1 MTIESSTASCTV
13 AVVGAGTMGAGIA
26 QIFAQAGYP
35 VRLHARKRET
45 LEAALRR
52 IRVNQDELIRHE
64 LLGAAEAEA
73 ARGRIAVTQDL
84 GEALAGAAFVSENIP
99 EKLEL
104 KQPLFAEL
112 DRLTPLET
120 ILSTNTSSLPITQV
134 ARDTAHPERVV
145 GFHWFNPPHLIPLVE
160 VIRGEKT
167 ADATM
172 DATYRLAQRIG
183 KSPIRVQKDIVGFVG
198 NRLQRALEREFF
210 YLERIGAC
218 SGADLEVAL
227 KQGLGYRWSVVSP
240 LEHADLAG
248 VDTHAATVALLFPNL
263 SNDTAPPPL
272 FADLAAQGRLGAK
285 SGAGIYEYGPGDVD
299 RILARRNAML
309 IDFIKVLK
317 KHPPLRA
324 PSEGAGDGAK
334 P

>member
-1 MTIESSTASCTV
+1 MTDTRTPKTIPV
-13 AVVGAGTMGAGIA
+13 AVIGAGIMGAGIA
-26 QIFAQAGYP
+26 QVFAEAAYP
-35 VRLHARKRET
+35 VRLQSRKRET
-45 LEAALRR
+45 LDAALRR

-64 LLGAAEAEA
+64 LLTTADVEA
-73 ARGRIAVTQDL
+73 AHGRITVTQDL
-84 GEALAGAAFVSENIP
+84 REALDGAAFVSENIP
-99 EKLEL
+99 ERLDL
-104 KQPLFAEL
+104 KQQLFKDM
-112 DRLTPLET
+112 DRLTPPET

-134 ARDTAHPERVV
+134 ARDTEHPGRVV

-160 VIRGEKT
+160 VIRGDRT
-167 ADATM
+167 SDAAL
-172 DATYRLAQRIG
+172 DETYRIAQTIG
-183 KSPIRVQKDIVGFVG
+183 KSPIRVQKDIPGFVG

-227 KQGLGYRWSVVSP
+227 KQGLGFRWSVVGP

-248 VDTHAATVALLFPNL
+248 VDTHSATVSLLFPLL
-263 SNDTAPPPL
+263 SADTAPPPL
-272 FADLAAQGRLGAK
+272 FADLVAKGRLGAK
-285 SGAGIYEYGPGDVD
+285 TDAGVYDYRPGDVE

-324 PSEGAGDGAK
+324 PGG

>member
-1 MTIESSTASCTV
+1 MTRTHTPQTTPI
-13 AVVGAGTMGAGIA
+13 AVIGAGTMGAGIA
-26 QIFAQAGYP
+26 QIFAQAGHP

-52 IRVNQDELIRHE
+52 IRVNQDELIRHD
-64 LLGAAEAEA
+64 LLGAPEAEA
-73 ARGRIAVTQDL
+73 ARKRIAVTQDL
-84 GEALAGAAFVSENIP
+84 KEALAGAAFVSENIP
-99 EKLEL
+99 EQLPP
-104 KQPLFAEL
+104 KQALFAEL
-112 DRLTPLET
+112 DRLTSPAT

-134 ARDTAHPERVV
+134 VRDTQHPERVV

-160 VIRGEKT
+160 VIRGDRT
-167 ADATM
+167 GDAAM
-172 DATYRLAQRIG
+172 DETYRLAAAIG
-183 KSPIRVQKDIVGFVG
+183 KSPIRVQKDIPGFVG

-248 VDTHAATVALLFPNL
+248 VDTHSATVSLLFPLL
-263 SNDTAPPPL
+263 SKDNDPPPL
-272 FADLAAQGRLGAK
+272 FAALVAKGRLGAK
-285 SGAGIYEYGPGDVD
+285 SGAGVYDYGPGEVE

-324 PSEGAGDGAK
+324 PESPAG
-334 P
+334 

>member
-1 MTIESSTASCTV
+1 MTEARTPERLPI
-13 AVVGAGTMGAGIA
+13 AVIGAGTMGAGIA
-26 QIFAQAGYP
+26 QIFAQAGHP
-35 VRLHARKRET
+35 VRLQARKRET
-45 LEAALRR
+45 LDAALRR
-52 IRVNQDELIRHE
+52 IRVNQDELVRHE
-64 LLGAAEAEA
+64 LLAPADAEA
-73 ARGRIAVTQDL
+73 ACARISVTQNL
-84 GEALAGAAFVSENIP
+84 QEALAGAAFVSENIP
-99 EKLEL
+99 ERLEL

-112 DRLTPLET
+112 DRLTPPET

-134 ARDTAHPERVV
+134 ARDTRHPERVV

-160 VIRGEKT
+160 VIRGDRT
-167 ADATM
+167 ADMAM
-172 DATYRLAQRIG
+172 DGTYRLAQSIG

-263 SNDTAPPPL
+263 SNDTAPPLL
-272 FADLAAQGRLGAK
+272 FAQLAAQGRLGAK
-285 SGAGIYEYGPGDVD
+285 TGAGVYEYGPGEVD
-299 RILARRNAML
+299 RILARRNTML

-324 PSEGAGDGAK
+324 QDSRSD
-334 P
+334 

>member
-1 MTIESSTASCTV
+1 MLQPSTAQQIPI
-13 AVVGAGTMGAGIA
+13 AVIGAGTMGAGIA
-26 QIFAQAGYP
+26 QIFAQAGHP
-35 VRLHARKRET
+35 VRLQARKRET
-45 LEAALRR
+45 LEVALQR
-52 IRVNQDELIRHE
+52 IRVNQDELIRHD

-84 GEALAGAAFVSENIP
+84 REALKGAAFVSENIP
-99 EKLEL
+99 ERLGV

-112 DRLTPLET
+112 DRLTPPET

-134 ARDTAHPERVV
+134 ARDTKHPERVV

-160 VIRGEKT
+160 VIRGDRT
-167 ADATM
+167 GDAAI
-172 DATYRLAQRIG
+172 DETYRLGRAIG
-183 KSPIRVQKDIVGFVG
+183 KSPIRVQKDIPGFVG

-218 SGADLEVAL
+218 NGADLEVAL
-227 KQGLGYRWSVVSP
+227 KQGLGFRWSVVGP

-248 VDTHAATVALLFPNL
+248 VDTHAATVALLFPL
-263 SNDTAPPPL
+263 LANDTAPPPL
-272 FADLAAQGRLGAK
+272 FADLAAKGRLGAK
-285 SGAGIYEYGPGDVD
+285 TGAGVYDYAPGEVD
-299 RILARRNAML
+299 RILARRNTML

-324 PSEGAGDGAK
+324 PDPDEG
-334 P
+334 

>member
-1 MTIESSTASCTV
+1 MTSTRTPHKTPI

-26 QIFAQAGYP
+26 QIFAQAGHL
-35 VRLHARKRET
+35 VRLQARKRET

-52 IRVNQDELIRHE
+52 IRVNQDELIRHD

-84 GEALAGAAFVSENIP
+84 KEALAGAAFVSENIP
-99 EKLEL
+99 EQLPL
-104 KQPLFAEL
+104 KQALFAEL
-112 DRLTPLET
+112 DRLTSPET

-134 ARDTAHPERVV
+134 ARDAQHAERVV

-160 VIRGEKT
+160 VIRGDRT
-167 ADATM
+167 GDAAM
-172 DATYRLAQRIG
+172 DETYRLARGIG
-183 KSPIRVQKDIVGFVG
+183 KSPIRVQKDIAGFVG

-227 KQGLGYRWSVVSP
+227 KQGLGFRWSVVSP

-248 VDTHAATVALLFPNL
+248 VDTHSATVSLLFPLL
-263 SNDTAPPPL
+263 SKDNDPPPL
-272 FADLAAQGRLGAK
+272 FAELVAKGRLGAK
-285 SGAGIYEYGPGDVD
+285 VGAGVYDYGAGEVE
-299 RILARRNAML
+299 RILAHRNAML

-324 PSEGAGDGAK
+324 PESQAG
-334 P
+334 

>member
-1 MTIESSTASCTV
+1 MEARTPQEMPI
-13 AVVGAGTMGAGIA
+13 AVIGAGTMGAGIA
-26 QIFAQAGYP
+26 QIFAQAGHQ
-35 VRLHARKRET
+35 VRLQARKRET

-52 IRVNQDELIRHE
+52 VHVNQDELIRHD
-64 LLGAAEAEA
+64 LLRAAEAQEV
-73 ARGRIAVTQDL
+73 RGRITVTQDL
-84 GEALAGAAFVSENIP
+84 HEALAGAAFVSENIP
-99 EKLEL
+99 ERLDL
-104 KQPLFAEL
+104 KQPLFVEL
-112 DRLTPLET
+112 DRLTPRET

-134 ARDTAHPERVV
+134 AHDTKHPERVV

-160 VIRGEKT
+160 VIRGDRT
-167 ADATM
+167 GDGAM
-172 DATYRLAQRIG
+172 DETYRLATAIG
-183 KSPIRVQKDIVGFVG
+183 KSPIRVQKDIPGFVG

-227 KQGLGYRWSVVSP
+227 KQGLGFRWSVVGP

-248 VDTHAATVALLFPNL
+248 VDTHSATVSLLFPLL
-263 SNDTAPPPL
+263 STDTAPPPL
-272 FADLAAQGRLGAK
+272 FGELVAKGRLGAK
-285 SGAGIYEYGPGDVD
+285 SGAGVYDYGPGEVE

-324 PSEGAGDGAK
+324 PQPHA
-334 P
+334 

>member
-1 MTIESSTASCTV
+1 MLASSAAKCPV

-26 QIFAQAGYP
+26 QIFAQAGHP
-35 VRLHARKRET
+35 VRLQARQRET

-52 IRVNQDELIRHE
+52 IRVNQDELMCHD
-64 LLGAAEAEA
+64 LLAGKDAEA
-73 ARGRIAVTQDL
+73 ARARITVTQSL
-84 GEALAGAAFVSENIP
+84 TEALEGAIFVSENIP
-99 EKLEL
+99 ERLEV

-112 DRLTPLET
+112 DRLTPPDT

-134 ARDTAHPERVV
+134 ARDTKYPERVV

-160 VIRGEKT
+160 VIRGEQSS
-167 ADATM
+167 DAAM
-172 DATYRLAQRIG
+172 DTTYRLARSIG
-183 KSPIRVQKDIVGFVG
+183 KSPIRVQKDIPGFVG

-227 KQGLGYRWSVVSP
+227 KQGLGFRWSVVGP

-248 VDTHAATVALLFPNL
+248 VDTHAATVALLFPLL

-272 FADLAAQGRLGAK
+272 FAELAAQGRLGAK
-285 SGAGIYEYGPGDVD
+285 TGGGAYQYGPGDVE
-299 RILARRNAML
+299 RILSRRNAIL

-317 KHPPLRA
+317 RHPSLRDPTA
-324 PSEGAGDGAK
+324 
-334 P
+334 

>member
-1 MTIESSTASCTV
+1 MLDSSDAKSPV

-26 QIFAQAGYP
+26 QIFAQAGHP
-35 VRLHARKRET
+35 VRLQARQRDT

-52 IRVNQDELIRHE
+52 IRVNQDELIGHD
-64 LLGAAEAEA
+64 LLAGKDAEA
-73 ARGRIAVTQDL
+73 ARARITVTQSL
-84 GEALAGAAFVSENIP
+84 TEALEGAAFVSENVP
-99 EKLEL
+99 ERLEV
-104 KQPLFAEL
+104 KRPLFAEL
-112 DRLTPLET
+112 DRLTPPDT

-134 ARDTAHPERVV
+134 ARDTKSPERVV

-160 VIRGEKT
+160 VIRGERSSDV
-167 ADATM
+167 AM
-172 DATYRLAQRIG
+172 DTTYRLAQSIG
-183 KSPIRVQKDIVGFVG
+183 KSPIRVQKDIPGFVG

-227 KQGLGYRWSVVSP
+227 KQGLGFRWSVVGP

-248 VDTHAATVALLFPNL
+248 VDTHAATVALLFPLL

-272 FADLAAQGRLGAK
+272 FAELAAQGRLGAK
-285 SGAGIYEYGPGDVD
+285 TGGGVYQYGPGDVE
-299 RILARRNAML
+299 RILARRNTML

-317 KHPPLRA
+317 RHPSLRDPTA
-324 PSEGAGDGAK
+324 
-334 P
+334 

>member
-1 MTIESSTASCTV
+1 MTKTRTPQETPI

-26 QIFAQAGYP
+26 QIFAQAGHP
-35 VRLHARKRET
+35 VRLQARKRET

-52 IRVNQDELIRHE
+52 IRVNQDELIRHD
-64 LLGAAEAEA
+64 LLGPQEAEA
-73 ARGRIAVTQDL
+73 ARQRITVTQDL
-84 GEALAGAAFVSENIP
+84 KEALAGAVFVSENIP
-99 EKLEL
+99 EQLPL
-104 KQPLFAEL
+104 KQALFAEM
-112 DRLTPLET
+112 DRVTPPET

-134 ARDTAHPERVV
+134 ARDTQHPERVV

-160 VIRGEKT
+160 VIRGDRT
-167 ADATM
+167 GDAAM
-172 DATYRLAQRIG
+172 DETYRLAQGMG
-183 KSPIRVQKDIVGFVG
+183 KSPIRVQKDIAGFVG

-227 KQGLGYRWSVVSP
+227 KQGLGFRWSVVGP

-248 VDTHAATVALLFPNL
+248 VDTHSATVSLLFPLL
-263 SNDTAPPPL
+263 STDTEPPAL
-272 FADLAAQGRLGAK
+272 FKDLVAKGRLGAK
-285 SGAGIYEYGPGDVD
+285 TGAGVYDYGPGEVE

-324 PSEGAGDGAK
+324 PESEAG
-334 P
+334 

>member
-1 MTIESSTASCTV
+1 MTHYRSAGRCPIAI
-13 AVVGAGTMGAGIA
+13 VGAGTMGAGIA
-26 QIFAQAGYP
+26 QIFAQGGHP
-35 VRLHARKRET
+35 VRLQARKKET

-64 LLGAAEAEA
+64 LLTAADAEA
-73 ARGRIAVTQDL
+73 ARGRITVTQDL
-84 GEALAGAAFVSENIP
+84 KEALAGAAFVSENIS
-99 EKLEL
+99 ERLDL

-112 DRLTPLET
+112 DRLTPTEV

-134 ARDTAHPERVV
+134 AGDTKHPERVV

-160 VIRGEKT
+160 VIRGDRT
-167 ADATM
+167 SDASM
-172 DATYRLAQRIG
+172 DETYRLAQAIG
-183 KSPIRVQKDIVGFVG
+183 KSPIRVQKDIPGFVG
-198 NRLQRALEREFF
+198 NRLQRSLEREFF

-227 KQGLGYRWSVVSP
+227 KQGLGFRWSVVGP

-248 VDTHAATVALLFPNL
+248 VDTHAATVALLFPLL
-263 SNDTAPPPL
+263 STDPAPPPL
-272 FADLAAQGRLGAK
+272 FANLVAKGRLGAK
-285 SGAGIYEYGPGDVD
+285 TGAGVYEYGAGEVEH
-299 RILARRNAML
+299 ILARRNAML

-324 PSEGAGDGAK
+324 PQAQAG
-334 P
+334 

>member
-1 MTIESSTASCTV
+1 MREPSPPHATPI

-26 QIFAQAGYP
+26 QVFAQAGHP
-35 VRLHARKRET
+35 VHLHARKRET

-52 IRVNQDELIRHE
+52 VRINQDELIQHD
-64 LLGAAEAEA
+64 LLDAAEAAA
-73 ARGRIAVTQDL
+73 ARGRITVTQDL
-84 GEALAGAAFVSENIP
+84 REALTDAAFVSENIP
-99 EKLEL
+99 ERLDV

-112 DRLTPLET
+112 DRLTPPET

-134 ARDTAHPERVV
+134 AGDTKHPERVV

-160 VIRGEKT
+160 VIRGDRT
-167 ADATM
+167 GDAAM
-172 DATYRLAQRIG
+172 DETYRLGRAIG
-183 KSPIRVQKDIVGFVG
+183 KSPIRVQKDIPGFVG

-227 KQGLGYRWSVVSP
+227 KQGLGFRWSVVGP

-248 VDTHAATVALLFPNL
+248 VDTHAATVALLFPLL
-263 SNDTAPPPL
+263 SNDATPPPL
-272 FADLAAQGRLGAK
+272 FADLAAKGRLGAK
-285 SGAGIYEYGPGDVD
+285 TGAGVYDYTPGEVD
-299 RILARRNAML
+299 RILTRRNAML

-324 PSEGAGDGAK
+324 LDAQNG
-334 P
+334 

>member
-1 MTIESSTASCTV
+1 MTEPRTPHATPI

-35 VRLHARKRET
+35 VRLQARKRET
-45 LEAALRR
+45 LEAARRR
-52 IRVNQDELIRHE
+52 IHVNQEELIRHD
-64 LLGAAEAEA
+64 LLGAPAAEA

-84 GEALAGAAFVSENIP
+84 KEALAGAAFVSENIP
-99 EKLEL
+99 EQLPL
-104 KQPLFAEL
+104 KQALFAEL
-112 DRLTPLET
+112 DRLTSPET
-120 ILSTNTSSLPITQV
+120 ILSTNTSSLPITHV
-134 ARDTAHPERVV
+134 ARDTKHPERVV

-160 VIRGEKT
+160 VIRGDRT
-167 ADATM
+167 GDAAM
-172 DATYRLAQRIG
+172 DETYRLATAIG
-183 KSPIRVQKDIVGFVG
+183 KSPIRVQKDIAGFVG

-227 KQGLGYRWSVVSP
+227 KHGLGFRWSVVGP

-248 VDTHAATVALLFPNL
+248 VDTHSATVSLLFPLL
-263 SNDTAPPPL
+263 STDTDPPPL
-272 FADLAAQGRLGAK
+272 FAELVSKGRLGAK
-285 SGAGIYEYGPGDVD
+285 TGAGVYDYGPGEVE

-324 PSEGAGDGAK
+324 PDSQAG
-334 P
+334 